1 MVHGGSRPFCCD
13 GKNFLLSQFTGPCS
27 QPVTEAFLMLPSYAT
42 NPHIGQVLAISATA
56 AQRILLSSLLKHSIS
71 LSFDYCNP
79 FFFFTAYPTFLAPV
93 QVFSEFCWDYPL
105 ICYRVFFWHSYYSL
119 IFFFNLH
126 VTFSHTRGFPLKLY
140 NKCLNAA
147 LTSGIP
153 RTAETHCGMNPWG
166 RYSVGCHTY
175 KTGRTDWECEGL
187 L

>member
-1 MVHGGSRPFCCD
+1 
-13 GKNFLLSQFTGPCS
+13 
-27 QPVTEAFLMLPSYAT
+27 MLPSYST

-79 FFFFTAYPTFLAPV
+79 FFFFYGLSYIPGTCTSFLRILLGLSSYLL
-93 QVFSEFCWDYPL
+93 QG
-105 ICYRVFFWHSYYSL
+105 FFL
-119 IFFFNLH
+119 RFLLFITIFFNLH
-126 VTFSHTRGFPLKLY
+126 VTFSLSHTRGFPLKLY

-147 LTSGIP
+147 LTSGIA
-153 RTAETHCGMNPWG
+153 RTAGTHRGMNPWG